1 LHDIFEREFGRPAG
15 VATSA
20 PGRVNIIGEHT
31 DYNGGFMLPIALPH
45 RTDVLL
51 AVRDDSLVRVRSLD
65 LGDAAPLAEYRL
77 DEERQHGNWLDYVQ
91 GVTRVARTVRSHV
104 PGCDI
109 LISSTVPIGKGLSSS
124 AALQV
129 SLFRALNQAWQLDLD
144 DLSIAKLAHRAE
156 TEFVGAPVGIM
167 DQIAASL
174 GSETAALLIDARS
187 LAIESVPIP
196 ADVELAVLDSGIRHS
211 HVSGDYKIRRR
222 DCEDAAKRLGVE
234 QLRDLDESDLPKLN
248 QLPPP
253 LGQRARHVIT
263 ENARVLATVRAF
275 REGDV
280 ARAGHLLSLSH
291 QSLRDDFEVSTP
303 DVDRLVQLADGEPD
317 VFGARITGG
326 GFGGAVVALCRRPHA
341 ASAAGRVI
349 EHYRALTRCEG
360 AVLLPV
366 PAHASRI

>member
-1 LHDIFEREFGRPAG
+1 LHEIFEREFGRRED

-45 RTDVLL
+45 RTEVLL
-51 AVRDDSLVRVRSLD
+51 AARDDALVRVRSLD
-65 LGDAAPLAEYRL
+65 LGHSSTLTHYALG
-77 DEERQHGNWLDYVQ
+77 EERKQGDWVDYIQ
-91 GVTRVARTVRSHV
+91 GVTHIARVVGSHIT
-104 PGCDI
+104 GCDI
-109 LISSTVPIGKGLSSS
+109 LISSRVPIGKGLSSS

-129 SLFRALNQAWQLDLD
+129 ALFRALNRRWQLDLD

-187 LAIESVPIP
+187 LAIESVPLP

-211 HVSGDYKIRRR
+211 HVSGDYRIRRR
-222 DCEDAAKRLGVE
+222 ECEEAAGRLGVD
-234 QLRDLDESDLPKLN
+234 QLRDLGDSDLPRLS
-248 QLPPP
+248 QLPAP
-253 LGQRARHVIT
+253 LGRRARHVIT

-275 REGDV
+275 RQGD
-280 ARAGHLLSLSH
+280 AASAGRLLSLSH
-291 QSLRDDFEVSTP
+291 ESLRDDFEVSTP
-303 DVDRLVQLADGEPD
+303 DVDRLVEIADAEPD

-341 ASAAGRVI
+341 AAVAARVV
-349 EHYRALTRCEG
+349 ERYRALTGCEG
-360 AVLLPV
+360 AALLP
-366 PAHASRI
+366 ASTQP